1 VQYSR
6 RRRISILEFAHEAH
20 HQENT
25 MAPKI
30 SVTNALT
37 SRLRHA
43 FTTAQIADWADSL
56 ARMQALGLKVDDVFP
71 QGIPMPDTLV
81 MKTHV
86 PIADIGAV
94 ILNLHQQIPVR
105 KIDIFP
111 VGIPAPDM
119 WRVRVG
125 VGLK

>member
-1 VQYSR
+1 
-6 RRRISILEFAHEAH
+6 
-20 HQENT
+20 
-25 MAPKI
+25 MASQPA
-30 SVTNALT
+30 VTKALT

-43 FTTAQIADWADSL
+43 FTTAQIAEWADSL

-81 MKTHV
+81 MKTLV
-86 PIADIGAV
+86 PIADIGTV

-105 KIDIFP
+105 RIDISP
-111 VGIPAPDM
+111 AGIPTQDM

>member
-1 VQYSR
+1 
-6 RRRISILEFAHEAH
+6 
-20 HQENT
+20 
-25 MAPKI
+25 MAPKL

-43 FTTAQIADWADSL
+43 FTTAQIAEWADAL
-56 ARMQALGLKVDDVFP
+56 ARMQALGLKVDDVYP
-71 QGIPMPDTLV
+71 EGIPIPDTLV
-81 MKTHV
+81 MNTHV

-105 KIDIFP
+105 RIEIFP
-111 VGIPAPDM
+111 VGIPVQDM